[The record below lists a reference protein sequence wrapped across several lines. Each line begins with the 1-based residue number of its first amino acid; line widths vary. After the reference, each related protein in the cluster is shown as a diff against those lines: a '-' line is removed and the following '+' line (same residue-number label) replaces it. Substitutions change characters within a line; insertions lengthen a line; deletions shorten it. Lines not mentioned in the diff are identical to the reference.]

1 MEDRIKYLGSYRPKS
16 EDFLRST
23 VTINGDSHHVWD
35 AVGATADGHNFARL
49 LPNVADNAELVNLVQ
64 DGDLIGYIR
73 GPMTI
78 SWPCKLDA
86 NTALGILKGRVSHTE
101 LGYAGDDGCPMQTS
115 IFNEPGPRVPRDR
128 PIYEDFDNAALG
140 IYRASLREYGITPK
154 HEAALKAEVKRW
166 RRIVQ
171 PVIFPCKDMD
181 TDPVDFTT
189 VEALSEIGAECIK
202 HSPNDHSAL
211 FDFKLNC
218 VQWSTLV
225 FSLAVCF
232 PLSSATLAS
241 KGWVADYERNWRE
254 KLGLADDEKLTGLE
268 ELPIPFYTLDEV
280 IDNTLDLYLFKVKQ
294 QVRDMIPKDAVTAL
308 MFSKGIRP
316 DQRSIMP
323 SAFMAE
329 NRLRAMGIKRKTK
342 TVFGY
347 IATVMRKE
355 DLVQIGG

>member
-1 MEDRIKYLGSYRPKS
+1 MEEDIKYLGSYQPKS

-23 VTINGDSHHVWD
+23 VTINGDSYHVWD
-35 AVGATADGHNFARL
+35 AVGVTEDGRNFARL
-49 LPNVADNAELVNLVQ
+49 LPNITGNIELVNLVQ
-64 DGDLIGYIR
+64 DGDLIGYVR
-73 GPMTI
+73 PPMKI

-86 NTALGILKGRVSHTE
+86 DTALGILKGRVSHTE

-140 IYRASLREYGITPK
+140 IYRASLANYEITPQK
-154 HEAALKAEVKRW
+154 EAALKAEVKRW

-171 PVIFPCKDMD
+171 PVIFPQKDMD

-189 VEALSEIGAECIK
+189 VEALAEIGVECIK
-202 HSPNDHSAL
+202 HSPDDPSTL

-232 PLSSATLAS
+232 PLSRVTLAS
-241 KGWVADYERNWRE
+241 KGWGTDYERNWRE
-254 KLGLADDEKLTGLE
+254 KLGLADDEQLTGLE

-280 IDNTLDLYLFKVKQ
+280 IDNTLDLYLPKVKQ
-294 QVRDMIPKDAVTAL
+294 QVRDMIPKDGVREL
-308 MFSKGIRP
+308 MFVKGIKT
-316 DQRSIMP
+316 DQCSIMP
-323 SAFMAE
+323 SAFMME
-329 NRLRAMGIKRKTK
+329 NRLRAKGIKRKTK
-342 TVFGY
+342 TVFEY
-347 IATVMRKE
+347 IATVMPE
-355 DLVQIGG
+355 DQLKKVEG

>member
-1 MEDRIKYLGSYRPKS
+1 MEEHIKYLGSHRPKS
-16 EDFLRST
+16 EDFLRSN
-23 VTINGDSHHVWD
+23 VTINGDSYHVWD
-35 AVGATADGHNFARL
+35 AVGVTEDGHNFARL
-49 LPNVADNAELVNLVQ
+49 LPNVANGAELVNLVQ

-73 GPMTI
+73 QPMTI
-78 SWPCKLDA
+78 SWPCNLDA
-86 NTALGILKGRVSHTE
+86 ETALGILKGRVSHTE
-101 LGYAGDDGCPMQTS
+101 LGYAGDGGSPMQTS

-140 IYRASLREYGITPK
+140 IYRASLSDYGITPEK
-154 HEAALKAEVKRW
+154 EAALKAEVKRW

-171 PVIFPCKDMD
+171 PVIFPCKEMD

-189 VEALSEIGAECIK
+189 VEALAEIGTECIK
-202 HSPNDHSAL
+202 HSPDDRSTL

-241 KGWVADYERNWRE
+241 KGWVTDYERNWKE
-254 KLGLADDEKLTGLE
+254 KLGLAYDEKLTGLE

-280 IDNTLDLYLFKVKQ
+280 INNTLDLYIPKVKQ
-294 QVRDMIPKDAVTAL
+294 QVRDMIPKDAVRAL
-308 MFSKGIRP
+308 MFVKNIKP
-316 DQRSIMP
+316 DQCSIMP
-323 SAFMAE
+323 SAFMME
-329 NRLRAMGIKRKTK
+329 NRLRAKGIKRKTK
-342 TVFGY
+342 TVFEY

-355 DLVQIGG
+355 DLD

>member
-1 MEDRIKYLGSYRPKS
+1 MEEHIKYLGSHRPKS
-16 EDFLRST
+16 EDFLRSN
-23 VTINGDSHHVWD
+23 VTINGDSYHVWD
-35 AVGATADGHNFARL
+35 AVGVTEDGHNFARL
-49 LPNVADNAELVNLVQ
+49 LPNVANGAELVNLVQ

-73 GPMTI
+73 QPMTI
-78 SWPCKLDA
+78 SWPCNLDA
-86 NTALGILKGRVSHTE
+86 ETALGILKGRVSHTE
-101 LGYAGDDGCPMQTS
+101 LGYAGDGGCPMQTS

-140 IYRASLREYGITPK
+140 IYRASLANYEITPQK
-154 HEAALKAEVKRW
+154 EAALKAEVKRW

-189 VEALSEIGAECIK
+189 VEVLAEIGAECIK
-202 HSPNDHSAL
+202 HSPNDQSTL
-211 FDFKLNC
+211 FNFKLNC

-241 KGWVADYERNWRE
+241 KGWVTDYERNWKE
-254 KLGLADDEKLTGLE
+254 KLGLAYDEKLTGLE

-280 IDNTLDLYLFKVKQ
+280 INNTLDLYIPKVKQ
-294 QVRDMIPKDAVTAL
+294 QVRDMIPKDAVRAL
-308 MFSKGIRP
+308 MFVKNIKP
-316 DQRSIMP
+316 DQCSIMP
-323 SAFMAE
+323 SAFMME
-329 NRLRAMGIKRKTK
+329 NRLRAKGIKRKTK
-342 TVFGY
+342 TVFEY

-355 DLVQIGG
+355 DLD